1 MADLTNI
8 SLPFE
13 FFDAEFSQ
21 PDTARI
27 VLVVFDIGGEELFG
41 LGCYFEG
48 VWWDASQV
56 DCKCEEPVQAWA
68 ELPVFPFDDLAAKRK
83 LRETFVELRG
93 QSLAEV
99 AGNAGGVSS

>member
-1 MADLTNI
+1 MADLKNI
-8 SLPFE
+8 SIPFE
-13 FFDAEFSQ
+13 FFDAGFCQ
-21 PDTARI
+21 PETPVI
-27 VLVVFDIGGEELFG
+27 VLVVFDIDGETLFG

-68 ELPVFPFDDLAAKRK
+68 ELPVFPFEELAAKRR

-99 AGNAGGVSS
+99 AGNEGGVS